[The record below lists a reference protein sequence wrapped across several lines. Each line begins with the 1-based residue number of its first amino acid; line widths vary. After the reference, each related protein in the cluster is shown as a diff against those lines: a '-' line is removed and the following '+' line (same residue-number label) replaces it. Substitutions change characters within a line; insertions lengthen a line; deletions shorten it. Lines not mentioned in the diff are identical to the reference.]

1 MAEITVEWMDEQK
14 RILIVTMP
22 EVWTVDD
29 LVDAMDRSY
38 KFVDSVPYPVYAI
51 ADNRLTSKLPDN
63 MISRFSQ
70 IAQKTHP
77 RSLKTVFVS
86 ASTGLGDRFFQIFSR
101 MLGRIS
107 AAGSVEE
114 AYAMLQPEIDKQPV

>member
-1 MAEITVEWMDEQK
+1 MTEISVEWMNEQR
-14 RILIVTMP
+14 RILVLTMP
-22 EVWTVDD
+22 EIWTVDD
-29 LVDAMDRSY
+29 LMDAMDRSY
-38 KFVDSVPYPVYAI
+38 ALVESVSYPVYAI
-51 ADNRLTSKLPDN
+51 ADNRLTSRLPDN
-63 MISRFSQ
+63 MISRFTQ

-86 ASTGLGDRFFQIFSR
+86 SSTGLGDRFFQIFSR

>member
-1 MAEITVEWMDEQK
+1 MAEITVEWMDEQQ
-14 RILIVTMP
+14 RILILTMP
-22 EVWTVDD
+22 EAWAVDD
-29 LVDAMDRSY
+29 LMDAMDRSY
-38 KFVDSVPYPVYAI
+38 NMVESVPHTVYAI

-63 MISRFSQ
+63 MISRFPQ

-86 ASTGLGDRFFQIFSR
+86 SSTGLGDRFFQIFSR

-107 AAGSVEE
+107 AASSVEE
-114 AYAMLQPEIDKQPV
+114 AYEMLQAELDKHPV

>member
-1 MAEITVEWMDEQK
+1 MAEITVEWIDEQQ
-14 RILIVTMP
+14 RILIITMP
-22 EVWTVDD
+22 EIWTVDD
-29 LVDAMDRSY
+29 LLDAMDRSY
-38 KFVDSVPYPVYAI
+38 NLVESVPYPVYAI
-51 ADNRLTSKLPDN
+51 ADNRRTSRLPDN

-86 ASTGLGDRFFQIFSR
+86 SNTGLGDRFFQIFSR

-107 AAGSVEE
+107 AARSVEE
-114 AYAMLQPEIDKQPV
+114 ATEMLQAELDKHPV

>member
-1 MAEITVEWMDEQK
+1 MTEISVEWMNEQR
-14 RILIVTMP
+14 RILVLTMP
-22 EVWTVDD
+22 EIWTVDD
-29 LVDAMDRSY
+29 LMDAMDRSY
-38 KFVDSVPYPVYAI
+38 ALVESVSYPVYAI
-51 ADNRLTSKLPDN
+51 ADNRLTSRLPDN
-63 MISRFSQ
+63 MISRFAQ

-86 ASTGLGDRFFQIFSR
+86 SSTGLGDRFFQIFSR

-107 AAGSVEE
+107 AASSVEE

>member
-1 MAEITVEWMDEQK
+1 MTEISVEWMNEQR
-14 RILIVTMP
+14 RILVLTMP
-22 EVWTVDD
+22 EIWTVDD
-29 LVDAMDRSY
+29 LMDAMDRSY
-38 KFVDSVPYPVYAI
+38 ALVESVSYPVYAI
-51 ADNRLTSKLPDN
+51 ADNRLTSRLPDN
-63 MISRFSQ
+63 MISRFAQ

-86 ASTGLGDRFFQIFSR
+86 SSTGLGDRFFQIFSR

>member
-14 RILIVTMP
+14 RILIITMP

-29 LVDAMDRSY
+29 LLDAMDRSY
-38 KFVDSVPYPVYAI
+38 NLVETVPYTVYAI

-107 AAGSVEE
+107 AAKSVDE
-114 AYAMLQPEIDKQPV
+114 AYEMLQAEVEKHPV